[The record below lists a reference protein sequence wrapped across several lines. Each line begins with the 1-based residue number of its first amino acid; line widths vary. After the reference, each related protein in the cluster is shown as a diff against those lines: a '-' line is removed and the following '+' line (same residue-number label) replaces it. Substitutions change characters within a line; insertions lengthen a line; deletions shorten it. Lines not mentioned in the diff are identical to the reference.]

1 MDFYTPPPNK
11 KIIKWNGSSQDN
23 QQMSPTRRHHKY
35 LINLCW
41 TLLVTCFSR
50 TVVSLWSVL
59 MEISLKSIVTTIL
72 RKIAET
78 LKSLHFLPSTVPQ
91 ICINAPTKHFLNDF
105 PLASFF
111 FFCLPIFH
119 KRTRAIL
126 PLLILL
132 LVAANR
138 VLALFLRGNWKLQ
151 VWEGTLAYVSL
162 AQHTTS
168 ALMAAWKI
176 HLSR

>member
-111 FFCLPIFH
+111 FFAFQFSTKGLVQFCHYSYYCWWLQTESWLCSLGVIGNC
-119 KRTRAIL
+119 RCERA
-126 PLLILL
+126 
-132 LVAANR
+132 
-138 VLALFLRGNWKLQ
+138 
-151 VWEGTLAYVSL
+151 
-162 AQHTTS
+162 H
-168 ALMAAWKI
+168 
-176 HLSR
+176 